1 LFSSI
6 RIDVFVSDL
15 PSRIHDFGVN
25 PTPSRQ
31 ASGKLFWVA
40 RNISGCPKHNL
51 LLPLGN
57 EFSFVKLCFDLQPHS
72 SASGLPLLDIH
83 FVLDGKVMTV
93 YVAVK

>member
-57 EFSFVKLCFDLQPHS
+57 EFSFVKLNFDLQPHS
-72 SASGLPLLDIH
+72 SASGNLRSGIRSVVGAKLWRFILL
-83 FVLDGKVMTV
+83 
-93 YVAVK
+93 